1 MNSFPSVA
9 AMIDSF
15 PVCCARP
22 PLLESVSRA
31 SGLLCRLEEFDSRIG
46 RQDIILQV
54 YNYPEGKICEA

>member
-1 MNSFPSVA
+1 
-9 AMIDSF
+9 MIDSF